1 MKGSITMKSNSPI
14 MLTAIALVMLLA
26 ASPAGAIRIK
36 DMADIQGVRS
46 NQLVGYGLVIGL
58 DGTGDKQQT
67 QFTTQSLASML
78 ERLGVKVSDP
88 TKIKVKNVAAVMVT
102 ATLPPFSRAGSRIDV
117 MVSSVGDAGSL
128 QGGTLLLTPLRSANG
143 EIYAVA
149 QGAISIGGF
158 AAAAGGASMQ
168 KNHPTVGKIAN
179 GALIEREVPHNFGDN
194 GKITLTLR
202 EPDFTTAT
210 RAVDAINRAFD
221 TQAARAGDASTV
233 IVELPVTEDVSVVEM
248 VSMIERLEVRPDM
261 PAKVI
266 LNERTGTVVIGEN
279 VRISTVAVTHGSLS
293 IQVKEEIEVSQPAP
307 FGAGETVVVPQKE
320 IFVQEEGDNLT
331 LIPSRVKIGD
341 LVQALNSLGVTPR
354 DMIAI
359 LQAIKAAGALQAE
372 LEII

>member
-1 MKGSITMKSNSPI
+1 MMKACIRTGGQ
-14 MLTAIALVMLLA
+14 LAIAAALLLLA

-67 QFTTQSLASML
+67 QFTIQSLASML
-78 ERLGVKVSDP
+78 ERLGVKVKDP
-88 TKIKVKNVAAVMVT
+88 TKIKVENVAAVMVT
-102 ATLPPFSRAGSRIDV
+102 AVLPPFSRAGSRIDV
-117 MVSSVGDAGSL
+117 MVSSVGDAESL

-149 QGAISIGGF
+149 QGPISIGGF
-158 AAAAGGASMQ
+158 AAASGGAAVQ

-179 GALIEREVPHNFGDN
+179 GALIEREVPHRLGD
-194 GKITLTLR
+194 KREITLTLR

-210 RAVDAINRAFD
+210 RAVEVINRALEA
-221 TQAARAGDASTV
+221 QAARAGDAGTV
-233 IVELPVTEDVSVVEM
+233 IVELPLTEDIHFVEM
-248 VSMIERLEVRPDM
+248 VSIIERLEVRPDL
-261 PAKVI
+261 PAKVV

-279 VRISTVAVTHGSLS
+279 VRISTVAVTHGGLS

-307 FGAGETVVVPQKE
+307 FGEGETVVVPQRE
-320 IFVQEEGDNLT
+320 LFVQEEGDNLS
-331 LIPSRVKIGD
+331 LIPARVNIGE
-341 LVQALNSLGVTPR
+341 LVRALNALGVTPR

>member
-1 MKGSITMKSNSPI
+1 MKSNSLI
-14 MLTAIALVMLLA
+14 LLTAIVLVMLLA

-36 DMADIQGVRS
+36 DMADIQGVRG

-102 ATLPPFSRAGSRIDV
+102 ATLPPFSRAGSRIDI
-117 MVSSVGDAGSL
+117 MVSSVGDAESL

-158 AAAAGGASMQ
+158 AAAAGGASIQ
-168 KNHPTVGKIAN
+168 KNHPTVGKISN
-179 GALIEREVPHNFGDN
+179 GALIEREVPHNFGDK
-194 GKITLTLR
+194 GEIIFTLR

-210 RAVDAINRAFD
+210 RAVDVINRAFD

-233 IVELPVTEDVSVVEM
+233 IVELPVTEDISVVEM

-261 PAKVI
+261 PAKVV

-307 FGAGETVVVPQKE
+307 FGGGETVVVPQKE

-331 LIPSRVKIGD
+331 LIPSKVKIGD

>member
-14 MLTAIALVMLLA
+14 LLTAIALVMLLA